1 MLREQQQHFYS
12 ERGQM
17 SNGLE
22 GHKSRSSIHSR
33 SSRGSGGMRPQSMF
47 EPRDQEKMSQKQNKV
62 CYLSFKK

>member
-1 MLREQQQHFYS
+1 
-12 ERGQM
+12 M

-62 CYLSFKK
+62 CNSSLKASFSSDMPFLPLQ